1 MKKNKKIILIRHGE
15 SIWNKENKF
24 TGWQD
29 IDLSE
34 NGIIEA
40 KKAGNLLKKK
50 KYFLDVAYTSML
62 TRAIHTLWIILKI
75 LNQVWLP
82 VYKTWRLNERH
93 YGNLEGMNKDE
104 IKKKYG
110 IKQVHSWRRS
120 LNVSPPKMN
129 EKDKRFFTNDI
140 RYKNLKKKYIPNG
153 ESLSS
158 TIKRIIPYWEKNI
171 INQLKKSKCIIIVA
185 HGNSLRSLIKYIN
198 NLNENQISELNI
210 PTGVPIIYE
219 FSDKNQLIKNY
230 YLK

>member
-1 MKKNKKIILIRHGE
+1 MKKNKEIILIRHGE

-29 IDLSE
+29 IDLSK

-50 KYFLDVAYTSML
+50 KYFLDIAYTSML
-62 TRAIHTLWIILKI
+62 TRAIHTLWIILKT

-93 YGNLEGMNKDE
+93 YGNLEGMNKDK
-104 IKKKYG
+104 IKEKYG
-110 IKQVHSWRRS
+110 IKQVNLWRRS
-120 LNVSPPKMN
+120 LNVSPPKMD
-129 EKDKRFFTNDI
+129 EKDKRFLINDI
-140 RYKNLKKKYIPNG
+140 RYKKLKEKYIPNG
-153 ESLSS
+153 ENLSS

-171 INQLKKSKCIIIVA
+171 INQLKKNRRIIIVA
-185 HGNSLRSLIKYIN
+185 HGNSLRGLIKYIS
-198 NLNENQISELNI
+198 NLNENQISKLNI
-210 PTGVPIIYE
+210 PTGIPMIYE
-219 FSDKNQLIKNY
+219 FSNKNKLIKNY

>member
-1 MKKNKKIILIRHGE
+1 MKKNKEIILIRHGE

-29 IDLSE
+29 IDLSK

-50 KYFLDVAYTSML
+50 KYFFDIAYTSML
-62 TRAIHTLWIILKI
+62 TRAIHTLWIILKT

-93 YGNLEGMNKDE
+93 YGNLEGMNKDK
-104 IKKKYG
+104 IKEKYG
-110 IKQVHSWRRS
+110 IKQVNLWRRS
-120 LNVSPPKMN
+120 LNVSPPKMD
-129 EKDKRFFTNDI
+129 EKDKRFLINDI
-140 RYKNLKKKYIPNG
+140 RYKKLKEKYIPNG
-153 ESLSS
+153 ENLSS

-171 INQLKKSKCIIIVA
+171 INQLKKNRRIIIVA
-185 HGNSLRSLIKYIN
+185 HGNSLRGLIKYIS
-198 NLNENQISELNI
+198 NLNENQISKLNI
-210 PTGVPIIYE
+210 PTGIPMIYE
-219 FSDKNQLIKNY
+219 FSNKNKLIKNY